1 MSLKRNGRVVGG
13 LMLAATAV
21 ALINFS
27 ARPAHSQMAMTSL
40 STYVRTNMVSDNTSV
55 VPAPIEDPR
64 LVNSWGMAFGPTG
77 EFWIND
83 NGSGLSTLYSYDPTT
98 GLVDI
103 IPEPSVV
110 VPPPSNE
117 PGVTAAPT
125 GIVFNNNNAFSS
137 NPQFDGDLFIF
148 DTEDGTLSGWQP
160 SFGNNAALRVDNPQ
174 APNGAVYKGLALGSN
189 NGKMELFATNFRNGT
204 VDVFDV
210 NYNKV
215 TLPKNAF
222 VDQKIPAGYA
232 PFGIANINSTL
243 YVSYALQD
251 GFKHDDVKGPGHGFI
266 DQYMTSGKLIR
277 RFASRGRL
285 DSPWGMVMAPNV
297 GFGIASAHILVGN
310 FGDGGISIFDP
321 ATGIWQGFISDS
333 SGDSISPDG
342 LWSLAF
348 GNGAEAGPTTTL
360 FFTSGPNAEADG
372 LFGKIE
378 LDSNN

>member
-1 MSLKRNGRVVGG
+1 
-13 LMLAATAV
+13 
-21 ALINFS
+21 
-27 ARPAHSQMAMTSL
+27 AMTSL

-348 GNGAEAGPTTTL
+348 GNGAEAGPSTTL